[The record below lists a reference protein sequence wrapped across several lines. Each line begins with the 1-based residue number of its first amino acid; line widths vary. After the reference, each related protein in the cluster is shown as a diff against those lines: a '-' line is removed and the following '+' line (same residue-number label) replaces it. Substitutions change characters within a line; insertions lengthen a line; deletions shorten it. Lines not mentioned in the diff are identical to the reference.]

1 MPPQDAPKLEGSA
14 KHRENNDGTQGKYIK
29 YLINSWSELLK
40 EHHYIMMKIIQEA
53 SLSRISDAAG
63 SRTTITNY
71 NNPREPAVGKHFSL
85 KISMHTQFSACAH
98 KERKEHEV

>member
-14 KHRENNDGTQGKYIK
+14 KHRENNDGTQGKYK

-53 SLSRISDAAG
+53 SLS
-63 SRTTITNY
+63 
-71 NNPREPAVGKHFSL
+71 FSE
-85 KISMHTQFSACAH
+85 M
-98 KERKEHEV
+98 

>member
-1 MPPQDAPKLEGSA
+1 MIKPLNLKLDRRIGGRGFDLKGRHTMPPQDAPKLEGSA

-53 SLSRISDAAG
+53 SLS
-63 SRTTITNY
+63 
-71 NNPREPAVGKHFSL
+71 FSE
-85 KISMHTQFSACAH
+85 M
-98 KERKEHEV
+98 